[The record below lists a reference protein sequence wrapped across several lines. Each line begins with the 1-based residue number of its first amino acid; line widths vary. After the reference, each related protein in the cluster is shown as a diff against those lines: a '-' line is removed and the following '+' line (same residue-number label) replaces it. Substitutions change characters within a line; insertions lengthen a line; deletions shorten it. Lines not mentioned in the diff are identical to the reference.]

1 MRRYILSCLLLLCF
15 VAATAQNGTR
25 EKIGFTV
32 AEKKSMTSEESGFI
46 AKTVAC
52 MEVCLHDRHEFFP
65 DENGMKYL
73 KSYEEYNE
81 EFADAKLKKHTPVT
95 GRIELDFSPGGE
107 YTFTLRHFNEQ
118 GANDKTG
125 VTSLPSA
132 FLAEDRMSDLVAY
145 ELVNQVFGLSGG
157 AMEEYN
163 GLKAKKDRLLADQK
177 AKKDKQIKLAQD
189 QERREYNRYTAM
201 SFLPPVNQ
209 LSSNTPQ
216 GRAAGMAILSSYGIS
231 VAAFTVSTLCY
242 YDRKRNYN
250 NQNADLSEADKARIH
265 YKNQMDFCR
274 GVQIA
279 SAALFVGTYIYG
291 VANSLSCRST
301 YRKDKGLTL
310 SPAAYENGAGMA
322 FVYRF

>member
-15 VAATAQNGTR
+15 VSATAQNGTR

-32 AEKKSMTSEESGFI
+32 AEKNSLTSEESGFI

-52 MEVCLHDRHEFFP
+52 MEVCLHDRYEFFP

-73 KSYEEYNE
+73 ESYELYNE
-81 EFADAKLKKHTPVT
+81 EYAGAKLKKHTPVT
-95 GRIELDFSPGGE
+95 GRIELDFTPGDE
-107 YTFTLRHFNEQ
+107 YTFTLRHYNEQ
-118 GANDKTG
+118 GAKDKTG
-125 VTSLPSA
+125 VTSLPSVI
-132 FLAEDRMSDLVAY
+132 LAEDGMSDLVAY
-145 ELVNQVFGLSGG
+145 ELVNQVFGLPDG

-163 GLKAKKDRLLADQK
+163 GLKAKKDRLLD
-177 AKKDKQIKLAQD
+177 LFQD
-189 QERREYNRYTAM
+189 QERSEYNRYTAM

-209 LSSNTPQ
+209 LSSNTPR
-216 GRAAGMAILSSYGIS
+216 GKAAGRVILSSYGIS

-242 YDRKRNYN
+242 FDRKRNYN
-250 NQNADLSEADKARIH
+250 NQNADLSEADKARLH
-265 YKNQMDFCR
+265 YKNQMDICR

-291 VANSLSCRST
+291 VANSLACRST
-301 YRKDKGLTL
+301 YRKDKGMSL
-310 SPAAYENGAGMA
+310 SPTAYRNGVGMA